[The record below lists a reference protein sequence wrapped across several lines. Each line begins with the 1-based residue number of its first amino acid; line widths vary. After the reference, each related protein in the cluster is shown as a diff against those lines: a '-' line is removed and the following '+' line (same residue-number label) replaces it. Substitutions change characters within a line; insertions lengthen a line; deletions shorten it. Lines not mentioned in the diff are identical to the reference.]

1 MSVSLFYCPEIPC
14 YHLSSTSKHEGEM
27 KPRRGR
33 SRLYILTKGKYP
45 DNTRKAPCKAVLQ
58 RWGDVLIGTWLAPVV
73 VWR

>member
-27 KPRRGR
+27 KPQRDI

-45 DNTRKAPCKAVLQ
+45 INP
-58 RWGDVLIGTWLAPVV
+58 
-73 VWR
+73 